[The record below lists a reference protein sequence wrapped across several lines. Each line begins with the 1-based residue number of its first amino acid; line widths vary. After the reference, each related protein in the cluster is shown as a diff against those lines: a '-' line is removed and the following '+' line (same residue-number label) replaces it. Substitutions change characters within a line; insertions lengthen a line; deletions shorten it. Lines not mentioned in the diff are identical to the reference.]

1 MTSSQTSLS
10 LIRGVLASEQETRRL
25 GHALIRHLQRG
36 DVVLLEGPLGA
47 GKTALA
53 RAMIRIGL
61 PPAEAATDIPSPTFT
76 LVQVYET
83 SSVPIWHFDLYR
95 IEAEDDIL
103 ELGWE
108 DALDIALCLVEWPD
122 RLGSLKPADCLEIRL
137 ELDGERRLVS
147 VIGHGTWRNRLT
159 DEAKADLA
167 RALGTE
173 RRE

>member
-1 MTSSQTSLS
+1 MTSTQTSRS
-10 LIRGVLASEQETRRL
+10 LFRGVLRSEQETRQF
-25 GHALIRHLQRG
+25 GFALMSFLKPG

-53 RAMIRIGL
+53 RAMIQSAL
-61 PPAEAATDIPSPTFT
+61 PESEVDIDIPSPTFT

-122 RLGSLKPADCLEIRL
+122 RLGRLTPPDCLKIRL
-137 ELDGERRLVS
+137 SFDGDDRLVD
-147 VIGHGTWRNRLT
+147 VIGHGAWQSRIT
-159 DEAKADLA
+159 DHARADMA
-167 RALGTE
+167 RALGIE